1 MPKKN
6 SGWAAEYDARLDDPN
21 VKKDVMKGGWRGRE
35 TRVEDDNGVMRRRNG
50 AVCCGCGHGTH
61 DNAHDTSRV
70 DLDRADYTPRSHHDG
85 KEDDGPKLF
94 LGLF

>member
-1 MPKKN
+1 MFGKKN
-6 SGWAAEYDARLDDPN
+6 SGWETEFDRRLANPN

-61 DNAHDTSRV
+61 DNAKDTSRV
-70 DLDRADYTPRSHHDG
+70 DLDQPDYTPSHHDTPD
-85 KEDDGPKLF
+85 DDGPKMF
-94 LGLF
+94 LGIF